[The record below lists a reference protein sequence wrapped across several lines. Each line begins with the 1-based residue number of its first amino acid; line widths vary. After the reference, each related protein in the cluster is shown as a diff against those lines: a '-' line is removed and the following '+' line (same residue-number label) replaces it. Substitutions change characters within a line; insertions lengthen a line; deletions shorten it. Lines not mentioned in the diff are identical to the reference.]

1 MDKKLNESPEMKG
14 NRSSARLS
22 DMSDSPDSIR
32 RGGGEDPRRY
42 EAKIII
48 DRVVKDN
55 DMSGYNHNATS
66 TQPAND
72 GRENEMQMNRMDKKS
87 NMMGTPNP
95 DGTYSR

>member
-1 MDKKLNESPEMKG
+1 MDKKVNESPEMKG
-14 NRSSARLS
+14 NRASPRVGE
-22 DMSDSPDSIR
+22 DSPDSIR
-32 RGGGEDPRRY
+32 RGGGEDPRRF

-48 DRVVKDN
+48 DRVVRNN

-66 TQPAND
+66 SQPANN
-72 GRENEMQMNRMDKKS
+72 GRENEMQMDRMDKRS

>member
-1 MDKKLNESPEMKG
+1 MDMKTDESPEMKEDRASG
-14 NRSSARLS
+14 RVGEDSA
-22 DMSDSPDSIR
+22 DSIR

-42 EAKIII
+42 EAKILI
-48 DRVVKDN
+48 DRVVRDN

-66 TQPAND
+66 SQPAND
-72 GRENEMQMNRMDKKS
+72 GRENEMQMNRMDKRS

>member
-1 MDKKLNESPEMKG
+1 MDNKVNERPEMKG
-14 NRSSARLS
+14 NRSSARLG
-22 DMSDSPDSIR
+22 DMSDSADSIR

-42 EAKIII
+42 EAKILI

-66 TQPAND
+66 SQPAND
-72 GRENEMQMNRMDKKS
+72 GRENEMQMGRMDKHA